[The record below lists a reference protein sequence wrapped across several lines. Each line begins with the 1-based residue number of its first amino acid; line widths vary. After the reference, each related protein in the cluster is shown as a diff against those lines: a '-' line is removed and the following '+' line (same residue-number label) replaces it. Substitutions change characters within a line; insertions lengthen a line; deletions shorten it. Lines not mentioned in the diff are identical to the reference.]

1 MGQTKGM
8 TNDTETRPRT
18 VGGFPT
24 VPTTKVLANARLLA
38 PLTPEQRKRL
48 MPHEVPETVRLFLAG
63 KIDQWWSRQDGKGPV
78 FLLNAGSVHEA
89 KELMA
94 SLPLEVAGPHGMRFY
109 RIGTATPSAF
119 PPHRR
124 MGARR
129 VLKGSRREAAA
140 AV

>member
-94 SLPLEVAGPHGMRFY
+94 SLPLEVAGLMECDFIELGPLRPLHFLLTEGWAHG
-109 RIGTATPSAF
+109 AS
-119 PPHRR
+119 
-124 MGARR
+124 
-129 VLKGSRREAAA
+129 
-140 AV
+140 